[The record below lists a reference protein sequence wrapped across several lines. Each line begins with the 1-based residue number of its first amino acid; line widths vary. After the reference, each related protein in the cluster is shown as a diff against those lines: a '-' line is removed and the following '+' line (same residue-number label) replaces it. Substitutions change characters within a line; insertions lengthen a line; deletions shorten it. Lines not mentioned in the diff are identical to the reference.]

1 MGWCLGYESEILSFG
16 NQSLLFF
23 DGRKIGGAKM
33 ARRCFITGKQGHMGN
48 KVSHSNRKTRK
59 KWGVNVQKVRI
70 LVDGKPK
77 RVYVS
82 TRALK
87 SGKVTRV

>member
-1 MGWCLGYESEILSFG
+1 
-16 NQSLLFF
+16 
-23 DGRKIGGAKM
+23 M
-33 ARRCFITGKQGHMGN
+33 ARKCFITGKKAGSGN
-48 KVSHSNRKTRK
+48 NRSHANNKTRRS
-59 KWGVNVQKVRI
+59 WGVNVQKVRI

-87 SGKVTRV
+87 AGKLTRV

>member
-1 MGWCLGYESEILSFG
+1 MKHSS
-16 NQSLLFF
+16 QMV
-23 DGRKIGGAKM
+23 RGGGIM
-33 ARRCFITGKQGHMGN
+33 ARVCHVTGKRASTGN
-48 KVSHSNRKTRK
+48 KRSHALNQTKR
-59 KWGVNVQKVRI
+59 KWGVNVQKIRI

-87 SGKVTRV
+87 SGKIERV